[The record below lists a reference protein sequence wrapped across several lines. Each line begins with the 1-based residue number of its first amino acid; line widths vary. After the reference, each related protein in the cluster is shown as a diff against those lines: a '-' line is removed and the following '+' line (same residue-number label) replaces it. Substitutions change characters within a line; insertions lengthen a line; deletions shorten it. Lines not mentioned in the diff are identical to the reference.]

1 MDNNVEASELTVTF
15 SSDKDGTLGQ
25 PSVNTDGSLM
35 FVTDQLSNN
44 THIIYMMVEDEIGA
58 SCQDSIVINVGT
70 PPIVE
75 IIEPQNGDVFTVGSN
90 IYVSRESVRQRRL
103 DDRLDSVVECLFGG

>member
-1 MDNNVEASELTVTF
+1 MTF

-58 SCQDSIVINVGT
+58 SCQNSIVVNVGT
-70 PPIVE
+70 PPI
-75 IIEPQNGDVFTVGSN
+75 IESLSHKMERFYSRKQY
-90 IYVSRESVRQRRL
+90 IVSRESVRQRRL